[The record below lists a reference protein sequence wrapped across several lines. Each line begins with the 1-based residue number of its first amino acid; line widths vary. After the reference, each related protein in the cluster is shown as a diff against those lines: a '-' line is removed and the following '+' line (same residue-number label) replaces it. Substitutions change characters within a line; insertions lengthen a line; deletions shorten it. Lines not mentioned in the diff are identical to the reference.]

1 MDFGKALE
9 ALKAGY
15 QVKLPSWAG
24 YWQREGD
31 TVAMHCKDG
40 TMLDIREIKEYLSE
54 NNDGI
59 QLLKK

>member
-24 YWQREGD
+24 YWQKEGD
-31 TVAMHCKDG
+31 TIPWLYVCRL
-40 TMLDIREIKEYLSE
+40 TLR
-54 NNDGI
+54 
-59 QLLKK
+59 